1 MWSFT
6 WRILWSGFNIYLQLV
21 KSVFLRN
28 YLTFDTQ
35 TEHWF
40 NLDVKQNGMT
50 ENVPDFWRSS
60 VFKRDFKWTIEQQG
74 KLCQMKEN
82 FLLVSW
88 VYCSNGSSSGAGN
101 GRT

>member
-1 MWSFT
+1 MWSLT

-35 TEHWF
+35 TEHRF

-60 VFKRDFKWTIEQQG
+60 MFKVCAI
-74 KLCQMKEN
+74 L
-82 FLLVSW
+82 
-88 VYCSNGSSSGAGN
+88 N
-101 GRT
+101 GRLSNRESYAE